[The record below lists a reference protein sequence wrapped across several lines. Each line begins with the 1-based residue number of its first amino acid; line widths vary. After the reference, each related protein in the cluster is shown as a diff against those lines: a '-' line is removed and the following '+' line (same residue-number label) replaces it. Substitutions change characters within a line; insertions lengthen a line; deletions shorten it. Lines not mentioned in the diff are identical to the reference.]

1 MRHELRALRDA
12 DEHDALTRP
21 AVQNAYDR
29 SLARRAF
36 ALSLLASIIVVLVVV
51 TTDEGAGFAR
61 RAALCAM
68 LAPLSGALG
77 AFGASR
83 LARARGELRALEAI
97 GVHPARAPFGA
108 TIGGA
113 LVGFVGTIVVLA
125 GVADLEPL
133 FPRPVESAS
142 WVETEGGGMREV
154 TRGVLVGRGGSLAVE
169 PPSEVASDRAIA
181 EQEDRRRAVSLA
193 LLLLSLSAPLAATRA
208 DSSAR
213 RLASLAA
220 IGLALIAAFQL
231 VAARRAVVWI
241 VCAPPLALL
250 ANALAA
256 RYRPPPSR

>member
-1 MRHELRALRDA
+1 MR
-12 DEHDALTRP
+12 
-21 AVQNAYDR
+21 NAYDR
-29 SLARRAF
+29 SLARRAI
-36 ALSLLASIIVVLVVV
+36 ALSLLASVIVVLVVV

-97 GVHPARAPFGA
+97 GVHPARAPLGA
-108 TIGGA
+108 TFGGA
-113 LVGFVGTIVVLA
+113 LVGVVGTIVVLA

-142 WVETEGGGMREV
+142 WTETEGGGMREA
-154 TRGVLVGRGGSLAVE
+154 TRGILVGRGGSLAVE
-169 PPSEVASDRAIA
+169 PPVEAASDRSAA
-181 EQEDRRRAVSLA
+181 ELADRRRAVSLA
-193 LLLLSLSAPLAATRA
+193 LLLLSLAAPLSATRG

-213 RLASLAA
+213 RVASLVV

-231 VAARRAVVWI
+231 VAARRVAVWI

-256 RYRPPPSR
+256 RYGPPPSR